1 MLTRHTP
8 HFAQDFVEKITRTK
22 ELGGLTEIFQQS
34 VGELGFSAFA
44 LHVVRI
50 AGIPQKMVYGVTTYA
65 EECVARYRDENYVAI
80 DPIITNGFSWHMPF
94 EWREAI
100 AGTELSV
107 KQRRFFGEA
116 GEYGIS
122 FGYTIPIHGPNAQ
135 VSAITVTSDVPA
147 HLADRLI
154 SANRFLVHLM
164 GLYYNEHVGSILLS
178 QIRGAEADETDMDML
193 ALSGREK
200 DCLSWVAQEK
210 SSWEISRLIGVSER
224 TVNFH
229 VENAKR
235 KLGVYSRQHAVVK
248 AVMLKLILN

>member
-22 ELGGLTEIFQQS
+22 ELAGLTEIFQRS
-34 VGELGFSAFA
+34 VGDLGFSAFA

-50 AGIPQKMVYGVTTYA
+50 AGVPQKMVYGVTTYA
-65 EECVARYRDENYVAI
+65 EEWVTRYRDENYVAI
-80 DPIITNGFSWHMPF
+80 DPIIANGLSRQMPF

-100 AGTELSV
+100 GNSELSPR
-107 KQRRFFGEA
+107 QRKFFGEA
-116 GEYGIS
+116 GEFGIS
-122 FGYTIPIHGPNAQ
+122 FGYTIPIHGPEGQ
-135 VSAITVTSDVPA
+135 FSAITVTSDVPA

-178 QIRGAEADETDMDML
+178 QIRGAALDEMDVPV
-193 ALSGREK
+193 LSMREK
-200 DCLSWVAQEK
+200 DCLSWVAQGK

-229 VENAKR
+229 IENAKR

-248 AVMLKLILN
+248 AVMLKLILI